1 MPGVD
6 AGFLY
11 METPT
16 LHMHTLKIAL
26 LDVTGAPTYSFDELK
41 AELVRRLHL
50 LPPFRRRAVQ
60 VPLHLNHPLWVE
72 DREVDPDRHVL
83 HHELPA
89 GSGMK
94 ELEDLIGEI
103 AGTQLDRSGPLWEM
117 HVVDGLGEG
126 RVAVV
131 TKMHHALAD
140 GVAANAL
147 LANITDEGP
156 GIGSGRPLE
165 ETPQRR
171 ELALRGLADAVRQ
184 IALLPGLLVR
194 SLVGLLAVL
203 RLRRGATH
211 SPPRPLLDTPRTS
224 FNGAITARRSFAT
237 ASLPLEDFKRIRKA
251 VPGVTLNDVVLAVVA
266 GALRDWLLDKGQLPA
281 KALTAGVPVGT
292 DVASDSP
299 RLVGNRVSTLFTCLH
314 TDKADPVER
323 LRAIAATTA
332 VAKEVQHTLGA
343 DMLADWSQFAPPGLL
358 RAFMRGYSR
367 VRGANRHPAPFNVV
381 ISNVPGPRDPVSFS
395 GARLTELFSVG
406 PILEGIALNVTV
418 WSYLDQMHFS
428 LLTCPDNLPDLRAVA
443 TRLRPALDD
452 LLGASL

>member
-6 AGFLY
+6 AGFLA

-26 LDVTGAPTYSFDELK
+26 LDVSGAPTYSFDELK
-41 AELVRRLHL
+41 AELVRRMHL
-50 LPPFRRRAVQ
+50 LPPFRRRAVE
-60 VPLHLNHPLWVE
+60 VPYQLNHPLWVE

-83 HHELPA
+83 HHDLPEGA
-89 GSGMK
+89 GMA

-103 AGTQLDRSGPLWEM
+103 AGTQLDRSEPLWEM

-156 GIGSGRPLE
+156 GVGSDRPLE
-165 ETPQRR
+165 PTPQPRD
-171 ELALRGLADAVRQ
+171 LALRGLLDAIRQ
-184 IALLPGLLVR
+184 IALLPGLLWR
-194 SLVGLLAVL
+194 SLVGLVAVL
-203 RLRRGATH
+203 RLRRGTQH
-211 SPPRPLLDTPRTS
+211 SPPRPLIDTPRTS
-224 FNGAITARRSFAT
+224 FNGAITARRAFAT
-237 ASLPLEDFKRIRKA
+237 ATLPLEDFKRVRKA
-251 VPGVTLNDVVLAVVA
+251 TPGVTLNDVVLAVVA
-266 GALRDWLLDKGQLPA
+266 GALREWLLAKDELPA

-292 DVASDSP
+292 DVASDNP

-314 TDKADPVER
+314 TDVADPVER
-323 LRAIAATTA
+323 LRAIARTTS

-367 VRGANRHPAPFNVV
+367 LRGADRHPAPFNVV
-381 ISNVPGPRDPVSFS
+381 ISNVPGPREPVSFS

-428 LLTCPDNLPDLRAVA
+428 LLTCPDNLPDLRALA
-443 TRLRPALDD
+443 TRLRNSLDD
-452 LLGASL
+452 LLGAAL